1 MNTLISPHGADSLK
15 PLFVTNDAE
24 RANLKKESEGLP
36 STIVSSA
43 TAGNAVMLAAG
54 YFTPLDGYMNK
65 ADALSVGQSMQT
77 TSGLFWPTPVLNLVK
92 YAENFKVGDRVALL
106 DPNVDG
112 TPVLA
117 IQTIQS
123 IDTFTADE
131 LSTLTGQ
138 IFGTTDPEHPGVEA
152 FNSQGNI
159 ALAGPIQVLNLSL
172 IHI

>member
-15 PLFVTNDAE
+15 PLLVTNDAE
-24 RANLKKESEGLP
+24 RAELQKESEGLP
-36 STIVSSA
+36 STTVSSA
-43 TAGNAVMLAAG
+43 AAGNAVMLAAG

-92 YAENFKVGDRVALL
+92 NAEGFKVGDRIALR

-117 IQTIQS
+117 VQTVQS
-123 IDTFTADE
+123 IDTFTDDE

-138 IFGTTDPEHPGVEA
+138 IFGTTEA
-152 FNSQGNI
+152 RFKC
-159 ALAGPIQVLNLSL
+159 LATATSNPNFL
-172 IHI
+172 ILFAPRLRYVMR